1 MACLRWNPVTAT
13 NSSRMRPFSARL
25 PLLYRSMTAAT
36 SSSRVA
42 MLTRLI
48 AISPTPSGSGAFQ
61 MRQRLNIREHF
72 WRGNAAVI
80 LIVALQP
87 EPLDEDVVPPGASAV
102 HADGDPGLEQHVGEV
117 VAGELR
123 ALDALLCV
131 KRRCGF
137 G

>member
-48 AISPTPSGSGAFQ
+48 TAPPTPSGPGAFQ
-61 MRQRLNIREHF
+61 VRQWLNIREHF

-80 LIVALQP
+80 LIVALQHGVLHGLRP
-87 EPLDEDVVPPGASAV
+87 EGCDAPRLGGA
-102 HADGDPGLEQHVGEV
+102 GGG
-117 VAGELR
+117 AGQRGAPHGSREGR
-123 ALDALLCV
+123 S
-131 KRRCGF
+131 
-137 G
+137 